1 VGGAER
7 NARKKKQEQL
17 AAKAVVAARGS
28 SGGDRNKIIIGVV
41 VVVVL
46 AIGVIGAVLLNK
58 PSAPVALTPPVD
70 VKTVAA
76 PVQRQDD
83 ATVLVGKETAKVTV
97 DVYEDFLCPICGTFE
112 KTYGAK
118 LREQVEAGTVK
129 VRYHVLPLLVRL
141 SKPEGYSRDSANA
154 ALCAADAGKFT
165 EYHDSLFAKQPKEN
179 GAGYT
184 KDQLVKLGTDLGIVG
199 DTFKSCV
206 DGDTY
211 NQALQANLDK
221 ANATPYLQVDRGNG
235 TKGFRGTPTVAV
247 GEQLISLDNE
257 NWISDLLKG

>member
-46 AIGVIGAVLLNK
+46 AIGVISAVLLNK
-58 PSAPVALTPPVD
+58 PSTPEALTPPVE

-76 PVQRQDD
+76 PVQRQD
-83 ATVLVGKETAKVTV
+83 ATVLVGKDTAKVTV
-97 DVYEDFLCPICGTFE
+97 DVYEDFLCPVCGTFE
-112 KTYGAK
+112 KTYGPK
-118 LREQVEAGTVK
+118 LREQVEAGTVR

-141 SKPEGYSRDSANA
+141 SDPEGYSRDSANA

-179 GAGYT
+179 GPGYT
-184 KDQLVKLGTDLGIVG
+184 KEQLVKLGTDLGITG
-199 DTFKSCV
+199 STFKTCV
-206 DGDTY
+206 DGGTY
-211 NQALQANLDK
+211 DQAVEAELDK
-221 ANATPYLQVDRGNG
+221 ADAAPHLQVERSNG

-247 GEQLISLDNE
+247 GDKLISLDNE